1 MKLAG
6 RTYRLID
13 AIRGMLQFSR
23 PYRRRLAAAIL
34 LTMIAAAVWLAVPM
48 GVRALLDAVFQSND
62 VVLLNRMAFVLVGLF
77 LLQSL
82 LNFSGT
88 YLLEWTGERVVAD
101 LRKRLYDRL
110 ARHDLQFFADQRI
123 GDLTSRLTNDVGA
136 IRTAV
141 TSSLVELITQGL
153 SMLGSVVLM
162 VLLNWRLSAI
172 VFVVVPVATLAAR
185 YFGMR
190 IRKLSRDMQDRLAD
204 TTAIAEEALS
214 AVRLVKAFAREEYE
228 ISRYGTSVE
237 DLFTT
242 TRRAVMLRILF
253 STQIGLLF
261 FGALVGIF
269 WYGGLEVLAGR
280 LTAGDLVA
288 FIFYAFFIARSVG
301 GLSRLYGTFNTAAGA
316 SDRVFELL
324 ESKPSIRD
332 AVEAIPLPTVRGHI
346 SFESVTFRYDSDVPV
361 LDSIDFVADPGE
373 TIALVGPS
381 GAGKTT
387 LLNLIPRFYEP
398 DYGIISIDGVDIRR
412 VTQQSLREQ
421 IAVVPQDVH
430 LFHASIRENIRYG
443 RLDADDAAVTAAA
456 AAANVVPFAERL
468 PEGFEAMIGERGVK
482 LSGGQRQRIAIAR
495 AILKDAPI
503 LLLDE
508 ATSSLDSAS
517 EALVQEALDRLM
529 AGRTTFIIAHRLST
543 VQHVDRVLVIDA
555 GRIVQDGTHADLL
568 EQPGL
573 YRELAV
579 LQFRVPA
586 LD

>member
-1 MKLAG
+1 MKTA
-6 RTYRLID
+6 RPTYHLVA
-13 AIRGMLQFSR
+13 AIRRMLQFSR
-23 PYRRRLAAAIL
+23 PYRTRLVAAVMF
-34 LTMIAAAVWLAVPM
+34 TMIAAAVWLAVPM
-48 GVRALLDAVFQSND
+48 GVRELLDAVFRAND
-62 VVLLNRMAFVLVGLF
+62 SSLLNRMAFVLVVLF
-77 LLQSL
+77 VLQSV
-82 LNFSGT
+82 LNFVGT

-141 TSSLVELITQGL
+141 TSALVDLITQVL
-153 SMLGSVVLM
+153 SMAGSIVLM
-162 VLLNWRLSAI
+162 ALLNWRLTAL

-185 YFGMR
+185 YFGFR
-190 IRKLSRDMQDRLAD
+190 IRRLSRAMQDRLAD
-204 TTAIAEEALS
+204 TTAIAEEALA

-228 ISRYGTSVE
+228 VARYSESVE
-237 DLFTT
+237 DLFAT
-242 TRRAVMLRILF
+242 TRKAVVERILF
-253 STQIGLLF
+253 STLIGLLF

-269 WYGGLEVLAGR
+269 WYGGVEVLAGR

-301 GLSRLYGTFNTAAGA
+301 SLSRLYGTFNTAAGS

-324 ESKPSIRD
+324 DSAPAIRD
-332 AVEAIPLPTVRGHI
+332 APDATELPPVRGR
-346 SFESVTFRYDSDVPV
+346 VTFDAVSFRYTPGVPV
-361 LDSIDFVADPGE
+361 LDGIDFVAEPGE

-387 LLNLIPRFYEP
+387 MLNLIPRFFEP
-398 DYGIISIDGVDIRR
+398 DEGVIRIDDLDIRS
-412 VTQQSLREQ
+412 VTQRSLREQ

-430 LFHASIRENIRYG
+430 LFGASIRENIRYG
-443 RLDADDAAVTAAA
+443 RLSASEEEIRAAA
-456 AAANVVPFAERL
+456 LAANVSQFADRL
-468 PEGFEAMIGERGVK
+468 PEGLDATIGERGVK

-495 AILKDAPI
+495 AILKNAPI

-529 AGRTTFIIAHRLST
+529 DGRTTFIIAHRLST
-543 VQHVDRVLVIDA
+543 VQHVDRILVIDG
-555 GRIVQDGTHADLL
+555 GRIVQDGPHHRLI
-568 EQPGL
+568 EERGL
-573 YRELAV
+573 YRDLAA
-579 LQFRVPA
+579 LQFSVPA